1 MTHPKSFKRL
11 VESGESPAPYT
22 GAPEPVS
29 PSAAAASALLSA
41 VYMSPVTATQIVKAI
56 EAGKIPGIKATY

>member
-1 MTHPKSFKRL
+1 MTHPKSYKRL
-11 VESGESPAPYT
+11 LPQSDKPN
-22 GAPEPVS
+22 PVS

-41 VYMSPVTATQIVKAI
+41 VYMSPVTVNKILAAI